1 MLSYACISLQAAC
14 WHRSG
19 LRGAVGLALSL
30 FVFLDDSIADRRFRV
45 LTFFYMGAMAFL
57 TLIIQGTTT
66 PFLLRVRA
74 WAGHA
79 HTAPHLRSHQ
89 TAKQVVSPCKTLQ
102 QMFTGVGLALHTCMR
117 MSMADEWPS
126 MEVGSWKCASWTL
139 KPGVHAVARH
149 DQTPGR
155 EAQLPAPDPE
165 DGGGARRASPAQR

>member
-1 MLSYACISLQAAC
+1 MLQCMDLLMLSYACIGPQETC

-79 HTAPHLRSHQ
+79 HTAPHPRSNRLPSRWCLR
-89 TAKQVVSPCKTLQ
+89 
-102 QMFTGVGLALHTCMR
+102 
-117 MSMADEWPS
+117 
-126 MEVGSWKCASWTL
+126 
-139 KPGVHAVARH
+139 ARH
-149 DQTPGR
+149 CSRWAWHRTP
-155 EAQLPAPDPE
+155 ACA
-165 DGGGARRASPAQR
+165 